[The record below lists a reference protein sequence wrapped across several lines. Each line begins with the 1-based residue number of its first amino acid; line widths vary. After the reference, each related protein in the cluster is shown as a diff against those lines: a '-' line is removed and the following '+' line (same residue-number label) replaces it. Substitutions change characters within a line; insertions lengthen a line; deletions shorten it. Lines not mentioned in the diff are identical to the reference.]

1 MIFFFERQ
9 FYLSARVDF
18 MFSRR
23 CCKGGGFVFFF
34 STVKSFQLD
43 EYRGRQCISLS
54 SSDFRDGAISGL
66 CWLLSEVSG
75 DGVTERSAI
84 GTDSRVSAMSATVL
98 WVDLAKAS
106 WIT

>member
-1 MIFFFERQ
+1 MGQLDYAQLFPALGR
-9 FYLSARVDF
+9 
-18 MFSRR
+18 
-23 CCKGGGFVFFF
+23 GFFF
-34 STVKSFQLD
+34 SFQLL
-43 EYRGRQCISLS
+43 SLFNWMNIVGVNV
-54 SSDFRDGAISGL
+54 FRCLLQIFGMGQFPVL
-66 CWLLSEVSG
+66 CWLLSEVFG